1 MMMMIVKEIEK
12 TDQKIRKLLTI
23 EGNHH
28 SKADIN
34 RPYLKRPNGGHGLV
48 KLESTYNT
56 IAGLSEYNKQGKDRL
71 TRLVKEYN
79 ARKTKYSL

>member
-1 MMMMIVKEIEK
+1 MMIMIVKETEK
-12 TDQKIRKLLTI
+12 KDRKIRKLLTI

-34 RPYLKRPNGGHGLV
+34 RPYLKRPNGGCGLV
-48 KLESTYNT
+48 KLESIYNT

-71 TRLVKEYN
+71 TILVKEYN
-79 ARKTKYSL
+79 ARETKYSL